1 MDLTTMLR
9 KLRRSIASFAVVAI
23 IASLSVASAVSAFSD
38 VKESDWYFTNV
49 QDLVDA
55 GVLDGTKDMFHPADN
70 LNRAEAAKIAVL
82 AAGVAEEDLVNPE
95 TPSFSDVPKSL
106 WAYKYIETAKSL
118 GYVSGDA
125 GKKTFRPG
133 DNVNRAEYAKMMS
146 LALELEE
153 NLVGGPHF
161 SDVSASAWYY
171 NVVETAYNWSVVSG
185 YEGGIYKPSAAINR
199 AEMSKMT
206 VAAMDPTERGETP
219 VVPPVVTVDC
229 VKTPT
234 DPSCVVAPPV
244 AGSDISVS
252 LASDTPAATTHA
264 SGTSYNNV
272 LKLNVTASASG
283 DAKLSKLTLTRG
295 GISVDSNI
303 AGVAVF
309 DSTGKRHGNF
319 LTFSENKAV
328 VDFSS
333 DPIVVAKG
341 QTASVSIKTN
351 LNVGALSGTYQISVL
366 KAEDLDAAG
375 GKVSGS
381 FPITGS
387 TFQLANGATTVGT
400 LTVDAVL
407 VHNNGANDVT
417 AVNINLGTKDQDIAK
432 FRFAAGANEDVK
444 ISKLSLYN
452 NGNSSDGDVQNIRLV
467 AADGTI
473 LSTVAQTKNRDLT
486 FDLSASPY
494 LITKGNSR
502 DLTVRLDVVSGSTRT
517 ARFVIQNDYDIE
529 IVGGSTLSGLLA
541 TAAAGVD
548 TAFPIGDSIGASCSG
563 IVVCLNKITVNSGT
577 LLFAK
582 SNDAPTGNI
591 AAGGTNLTIGKWDVT
606 AQGEDMELRTVS
618 AVLTYGT
625 VPTGSFK
632 IKVGDATVYSSSTF
646 TASPMTQ
653 AVTLSSYPVLKSGVK
668 TTISYVIDVGSSTA
682 SGQTFGVSMDLTQ
695 VKRLSTNDL
704 VDPGVNVTAANT
716 LSVATASLSSSKN
729 SSFNDT
735 TVVAGLSDAKIG
747 SYNLNASS
755 TEDVTV
761 SSITVALTNTTAV
774 SNLKLMS
781 GATQLG
787 TSVTTPSASNVFSIS
802 GFKILKGATATV
814 DVYLTSTSAAT
825 GTEVSSVTAIGASG
839 AASSVTI
846 TATGLTTTGSTITF
860 SAAGTLTVALDTTNT
875 PVAKIVHSGM
885 VDESFAAI
893 RLTSNNAEDVKI
905 STIQVVGTNSENS
918 FKDLKL
924 FVGATQQG
932 VTTQL
937 VRGVASFSGLDLI
950 VPKDSTV
957 TLVVKGSTTTSGVMN
972 STASAS
978 FSLGYIEAT
987 GVSGGATIKPG
998 TTLSTAWSASN
1009 TAQTAGNITV
1019 ASTSGF
1025 HVGDIIFVH
1034 SDDAS
1039 GGDIG
1044 MVTAEPTTTSTL
1056 NVATRTALTLG
1067 ANPLVGK
1074 ISTGATVTGT
1084 GTPVKAGAAFTIPAG
1099 SSTKGFSVG
1108 DAVLY
1113 QGATL
1118 PAFGYISA
1126 IAGPTAPIGTDGG
1139 ILTIRSIV
1147 ADGSAGAATRV
1158 SKVGTDTLSTG
1169 ITATTALTAA
1179 TATATTVTSTSGFS
1193 VGDVVLVQDTT
1204 ATGSI
1209 GVVTAVGSTT
1219 GLTLGLRTD
1228 VTPTSITSATLVR
1241 IGAVSPSTSLVT
1253 TVGTTGNA
1261 VLASTAHAVTSTS
1274 GFGVGDVVM
1283 SYGTAGTGLA
1293 IFGVVSELTSAVSM
1307 KVQSAEASGSVATRW
1322 TRLPGAASASN
1333 RILVQDSEL
1342 TVSANP
1348 SFVGGSTAGGSGQS
1362 VGMFDLKAD
1371 GDRNMTVSNV
1381 RVKMGG
1387 SNLPFAYV
1395 HNFDLYN
1402 GGSLLA
1408 SGTNTVGSTVA
1419 DNGTNAATAGATQ
1432 VKLCAAA
1439 DNAGAANEWVM
1450 TGNAG
1455 ADLTAAVAKIKDGDT
1470 IVLFGTSAI
1479 YATYTVT
1486 ADAAIAVGGDR
1497 CTTPNA
1503 ADVVIAVSNGTLV
1516 GGPVADNDTPT
1527 LYNYTVTFGS
1537 NSSASS
1543 PVLPAQV
1550 VTGGSALTVTVKAD
1564 TTGVK
1569 TGITSGTTNFNVK
1582 LDGVAGPASTD
1593 TNSVTW
1599 TYTPSNGTSITPISV
1614 SDSYPVAAPT
1624 LVF

>member
-1 MDLTTMLR
+1 MLR

-38 VKESDWYFTNV
+38 VTESDWYYTNV

-55 GVLDGTKDMFHPADN
+55 GVIDGTKDKFNGGAN
-70 LNRAEAAKIAVL
+70 LNRAEAAKIAVM
-82 AAGVAEEDLVNPE
+82 AAGVAEEDLVNPA

-125 GKKTFRPG
+125 GKNTFRPG
-133 DNVNRAEYAKMMS
+133 ANVNRAEYAKMMG

-153 NLVGGPHF
+153 NTAGGPHF
-161 SDVSASAWYY
+161 SDVASGAWYY
-171 NVVETAYNWSVVSG
+171 NHVETAYNWSVVNG
-185 YEGGIYKPSAAINR
+185 YEGGLFKPAAAINR

-206 VAAMDPTERGETP
+206 VAAMDPTERVATTP
-219 VVPPVVTVDC
+219 APGVDC
-229 VKTPT
+229 TKTPT
-234 DPSCVVAPPV
+234 AAGCVVAPV
-244 AGSDISVS
+244 AGADMSVS
-252 LASDTPAATTHA
+252 LASDTPAGTTHA

-272 LKLNVTASASG
+272 LKLNVTASANS
-283 DAKLSKLTLTRG
+283 DSKLSKITLTRG
-295 GISVDSNI
+295 GISIDSNI

-341 QTASVSIKTN
+341 TTASVSIKTN
-351 LNVGALSGTYQISVL
+351 LNTGALSGTYQISVL

-375 GKVSGS
+375 GKVTGS

-502 DLTVRLDVVSGSTRT
+502 DLIVRLDIVSGSTRT
-517 ARFVIQNDYDIE
+517 ARFVIQNDYDVE

-563 IVVCLNKITVNSGT
+563 AIVCLNKITVNSGT

-646 TASPMTQ
+646 TTSPMTQ

-704 VDPGVNVTAANT
+704 VDPGVNATAANT

-747 SYNLNASS
+747 SFNLNASS

-787 TSVTTPSASNVFSIS
+787 TSATTPSASNVFSIS

-814 DVYLTSTSAAT
+814 DVYLTSTSSAT
-825 GTEVSSVTAIGASG
+825 GTEVSSITAIGASG

-860 SAAGTLTVALDTTNT
+860 SAAGTLTVTLDTTNT

-885 VDESFAAI
+885 VDEAFTAV

-924 FVGATQQG
+924 FVGATQYG
-932 VTTQL
+932 TTTQL
-937 VRGVASFSGLDLI
+937 VKGVASFSGLNLVI
-950 VPKDSTV
+950 PKDSTV
-957 TLVVKGSTTTSGVMN
+957 TLLVKGSTTTSGVMN
-972 STASAS
+972 STAAAS

-998 TTLSTAWSASN
+998 TTVSTAW
-1009 TAQTAGNITV
+1009 TATSTSQTAANISVT
-1019 ASTSGF
+1019 STSGF
-1025 HVGDIIFVH
+1025 HAGDVIFVH

-1044 MVTAEPTTTSTL
+1044 MVTAEPTTSTLL

-1084 GTPVKAGAAFTIPAG
+1084 GTPVKAGATFTVTSGA
-1099 SSTKGFSVG
+1099 STKGFAVG

-1118 PAFGYISA
+1118 PALGYVSA
-1126 IAGPTAPIGTDGG
+1126 VSSST
-1139 ILTIRSIV
+1139 LTINSII

-1169 ITATTALTAA
+1169 ITAVTALTAA

-1219 GLTLGLRTD
+1219 GITLGLRTN

-1261 VLASTAHAVTSTS
+1261 ELASTAHAVTSTA
-1274 GFGVGDVVM
+1274 GFGVGDTVM

-1307 KVQSAEASGSVATRW
+1307 KVQSAEASASVATRW

-1333 RILVQDSEL
+1333 RVLVQDSEL

-1408 SGTNTVGSTVA
+1408 SGTNTIGSTVA

-1439 DNAGAANEWVM
+1439 DGAGAANEWVM
-1450 TGNAG
+1450 TGNSG
-1455 ADLTAAVAKIKDGDT
+1455 ADLTAAVAKLKAGDT
-1470 IVLFGTSAI
+1470 FVLFGTSAL
-1479 YATYTVT
+1479 YATYTLT

-1497 CTTPNA
+1497 CTGSANA
-1503 ADVVIAVSNGTLV
+1503 ADVLLTVSNGTLV
-1516 GGPVADNDTPT
+1516 GGPIADNDAPT
-1527 LYNYTVTFGS
+1527 LYSYTVTFGS

-1550 VTGGSALTVTVKAD
+1550 ITGGSVLTLTVKAD

-1582 LDGVAGPASTD
+1582 LDGVAGPATAN

-1599 TYTPSNGTSITPISV
+1599 TYTPSNGSAISNTAV